1 MRAATFAK
9 AKFLVLSVMALTLA
23 GCASMQTDAQ
33 VKPNSQSVNPKS
45 EAALRALIKGID
57 AGKPD
62 YDSMSPE
69 LADSTRKQ
77 LSEMK
82 RALAPLGPVV
92 SVQYI
97 DTDGLGKEIY
107 DVKHTG
113 GQTQWH
119 ILVADDGTLASAT
132 FQARNQWSCGVTR
145 TRSDNCGG
153 SSNASSGGAFSTGD
167 GRAAPH

>member
-1 MRAATFAK
+1 MRAMTFAI
-9 AKFLVLSVMALTLA
+9 AKVFVLSLMALSLA
-23 GCASMQTDAQ
+23 DCASTQTDAQ
-33 VKPNSQSVNPKS
+33 AKPNSQSANPKS
-45 EAALRALIKGID
+45 AAALRALIKSID
-57 AGKPD
+57 AGTPN

-77 LSEMK
+77 LPEMRK
-82 RALAPLGPVV
+82 TLAALGPVV

-132 FQARNQWSCGVTR
+132 FQPRSQWSCGVTR

-167 GRAAPH
+167 GRAGGH

>member
-1 MRAATFAK
+1 MRASMFAGL
-9 AKFLVLSVMALTLA
+9 FVLSLLSLTFV
-23 GCASMQTDAQ
+23 GCASTQTDA
-33 VKPNSQSVNPKS
+33 VARPAPQSGNPKS

-69 LADSTRKQ
+69 LANSTRKQ
-77 LSEMK
+77 LTEMK
-82 RALAPLGPVV
+82 RALVPFGPVV

-119 ILVADDGTLASAT
+119 ILVAADGTLATAT

-153 SSNASSGGAFSTGD
+153 SSNAPSGGAFSTGD
-167 GRAAPH
+167 GRANTH